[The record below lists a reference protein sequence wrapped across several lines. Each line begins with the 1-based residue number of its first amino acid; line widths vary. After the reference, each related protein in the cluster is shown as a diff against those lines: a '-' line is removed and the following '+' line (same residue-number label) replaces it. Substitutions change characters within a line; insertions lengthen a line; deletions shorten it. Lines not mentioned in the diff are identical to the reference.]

1 MELCKILKNIL
12 QNNSKLSD
20 YFENSFKQICD
31 RVTSKSILAFTLQL
45 NSERMCFN
53 DIQYSF
59 LVCNLMYLTNIVEFI
74 TNIEYQN
81 RFTKLKEI
89 LLNNQFF
96 LNCFLQQFLK

>member
-31 RVTSKSILAFTLQL
+31 RVTSKSIVTFTLQL
-45 NSERMCFN
+45 NRERMCFN

-59 LVCNLMYLTNIVEFI
+59 LVCNLMYLTNIAEFI

-81 RFTKLKEI
+81 KFTKLKEI
-89 LLNNQFF
+89 LINNQSF
-96 LNCFLQQFLK
+96 LDCFLQQFLK

>member
-31 RVTSKSILAFTLQL
+31 RVTSKSILTFTLQL